1 MGRRAIDLTGKR
13 FGRLVILERVESNR
27 KDKPAWLCL
36 CDCGNEIV
44 SYSDYLSSGHTRS
57 CGCLSRE
64 KVRERSTT
72 HGYSGTRL
80 YNIWHGMIQR
90 CECRSDARYKNYGA
104 RGIFV
109 CRDWHDFQSFL
120 DWAIINGYSDKL
132 SIDRINND
140 GPYSPDNCRW
150 TNCVIQS
157 NNRRK
162 NRIINYNGETNT
174 LSEWC
179 RKLGLKYKTVSR
191 RLEIGH
197 SLEDAFSEVRL
208 HG

>member
-1 MGRRAIDLTGKR
+1 MGRPAIDLTGKR
-13 FGRLVILERVESNR
+13 FGRLVVLERVKSDR
-27 KDKPAWLCL
+27 KDKPAWRCL
-36 CDCGNEIV
+36 CDCGEEIV
-44 SYSDYLSSGHTRS
+44 SYSDYLSNGHTRS

-72 HGYSGTRL
+72 HGCSGTRL
-80 YNIWHGMIQR
+80 YGIWRGMIQR
-90 CECRSDARYKNYGA
+90 CECVSDARYKDYGA

-109 CRDWHDFQSFL
+109 CRDWHDFQAFR
-120 DWAIINGYSDKL
+120 DWSVVNGYSDEL
-132 SIDRINND
+132 SIDRIDNN

-150 TNCVIQS
+150 TNCVVQS

-162 NRIINYNGETNT
+162 NRIINYNGESHT
-174 LSEWC
+174 LAEWC
-179 RKLGLKYKTVSR
+179 RKFSLKYKTVSR
-191 RLEIGH
+191 RLETGH